1 MILLDLLVL
10 LRLAV
15 EAVVCLLQQTSK
27 QSFQLLRP
35 ADKRN
40 KRQNGGGGGSG
51 APQGEVS
58 ETSSSHLSRQVL
70 GSESSPRH
78 MAFGAP
84 SPSEWSFS
92 AQSALGQSVLGVGGR
107 LLIHTLL
114 CDITAPGQC
123 RGRSR
128 ERTRRLLDTDF
139 PSV

>member
-40 KRQNGGGGGSG
+40 KRQNGGGGSG

-70 GSESSPRH
+70 GSDSSPRH

-128 ERTRRLLDTDF
+128 ERTRRLLDTEF